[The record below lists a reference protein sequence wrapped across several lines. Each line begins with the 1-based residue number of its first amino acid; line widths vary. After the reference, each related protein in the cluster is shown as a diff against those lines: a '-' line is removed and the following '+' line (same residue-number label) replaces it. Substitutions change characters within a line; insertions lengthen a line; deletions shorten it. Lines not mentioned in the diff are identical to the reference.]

1 MLREWQKEG
10 IMEHIDQYIRAIL
23 PALKDAMLLK
33 RTELSGI
40 EIADGDYSCPDRFCA
55 DGFMFRKF
63 ETDETWGG
71 ADRHFWFRAE
81 VPENAGIP
89 GKPLYLLVRTGAVD
103 IWDTDNPQIIGFLN
117 GRRTASMDMNHQDML
132 LEECCGGKPAE
143 VAFYAYS
150 NQARKS
156 LHFYLEAVV
165 PDPAVQQLYYDV
177 KVLFDAC
184 ELLAEGDPE

>member
-1 MLREWQKEG
+1 
-10 IMEHIDQYIRAIL
+10 
-23 PALKDAMLLK
+23 
-33 RTELSGI
+33 
-40 EIADGDYSCPDRFCA
+40 
-55 DGFMFRKF
+55 
-63 ETDETWGG
+63 
-71 ADRHFWFRAE
+71 
-81 VPENAGIP
+81 
-89 GKPLYLLVRTGAVD
+89 
-103 IWDTDNPQIIGFLN
+103 
-117 GRRTASMDMNHQDML
+117 MDMNHQDML

-184 ELLAEGDPE
+184 ELLAEGDPEKIAGERAIYDALCLPALRRSGIRSNWRTGPFARIITIREKRLRSRSTASDIPISMLPGNGRSVRQGRRRFEAIRRC

>member
-23 PALKDAMLLK
+23 PALKDSMRLK

-71 ADRHFWFRAE
+71 ADRHF
-81 VPENAGIP
+81 
-89 GKPLYLLVRTGAVD
+89 
-103 IWDTDNPQIIGFLN
+103 
-117 GRRTASMDMNHQDML
+117 
-132 LEECCGGKPAE
+132 
-143 VAFYAYS
+143 
-150 NQARKS
+150 
-156 LHFYLEAVV
+156 
-165 PDPAVQQLYYDV
+165 
-177 KVLFDAC
+177 
-184 ELLAEGDPE
+184 

>member
-1 MLREWQKEG
+1 
-10 IMEHIDQYIRAIL
+10 MEHIDQYIRAIL
-23 PALKDAMLLK
+23 PALKDSMRLK
-33 RTELSGI
+33 RTELSEI

-55 DGFMFRKF
+55 DGFTFRKF

-89 GKPLYLLVRTGAVD
+89 GKPLYLLARTGAVD

-156 LHFYLEAVV
+156 LHFYLEAIV